1 MATGHNTVTRRSRIQ
16 QGFTLIELMVTIAI
30 VGVLLVAVLPTL
42 SNTIDGNKVS
52 AESRKMMSTIAFS
65 RSEAVKRNT
74 FVTVCKSSNA
84 TSCETGTD
92 ADWHDGWLVFADLDN
107 NGALDSGE
115 EVVKRID
122 STSAGVVIN
131 AGSTIANRFTYR
143 PSGSISNAGSFVV
156 CPKSGDIKLAKK
168 IVISIV
174 GRPRQD
180 GAVDG
185 DC

>member
-1 MATGHNTVTRRSRIQ
+1 MKNLNF
-16 QGFTLIELMVTIAI
+16 GFTLLELLIVLSI
-30 VGVLLVAVLPTL
+30 VGVLLVAAVPTI
-42 SNTIDGNKVS
+42 SNVIDGNKVS

-84 TSCETGTD
+84 SSCETGTD
-92 ADWHDGWLVFADLDN
+92 ADWHDGWLVFADIN
-107 NGALDSGE
+107 NDGALDSGE
-115 EVVKRID
+115 EVVKRIN

-143 PSGSISNAGSFVV
+143 PAGSISNAGSFVV
-156 CPKSGDIKLAKK
+156 CPQSGDITLAAK

-174 GRPRQD
+174 GRPRQAS
-180 GAVDG
+180 AVDG

>member
-1 MATGHNTVTRRSRIQ
+1 MKNLNS
-16 QGFTLIELMVTIAI
+16 GFTLLELLIVISI
-30 VGVLLVAVLPTL
+30 VGVLLVAVVPTL
-42 SNTIDGNKVS
+42 SNVIDGNKVS

-92 ADWHDGWLVFADLDN
+92 ADWHDGWLVFADIN
-107 NGALDSGE
+107 NDGALDSGE
-115 EVVKRID
+115 EVVKRIN

-143 PSGSISNAGSFVV
+143 PTGSISNAGSFVV
-156 CPKSGDIKLAKK
+156 CPESGDITLAKK

-174 GRPRQD
+174 GRPRQTS
-180 GAVDG
+180 AVDG